1 MRTILSPTELRRLEN
16 EHHASGISARD
27 VLDVFQTRGIA
38 LSEGTFRKY
47 VQAGLLPRSRRVGAR
62 GRNRGSV
69 GLYPVSVVRR
79 INAIKAMMAE
89 GMTLKEI
96 RGSFLFLR
104 GELDGLEQGTASFC
118 AGLEKEIE
126 ALDPSPRQAAELE
139 KELAGVR
146 NDAASLIAQME
157 RLASRIV
164 ATRLAN
170 ETEANTRE
178 GT

>member
-1 MRTILSPTELRRLEN
+1 MRTILSPTELQRLEK
-16 EHHASGISARD
+16 EHQGRGISARD
-27 VLDVFQTRGIA
+27 VLDVFHARGIA

-62 GRNRGSV
+62 GRNRGSL

-104 GELDGLEQGTASFC
+104 GELDGLEQSAASIC
-118 AGLEKEIE
+118 GGLEKEIE
-126 ALDPSPRQAAELE
+126 ALDLTPQQLERLE

-146 NDAASLIAQME
+146 EGAARLIGRME

-164 ATRLAN
+164 ATRLAI